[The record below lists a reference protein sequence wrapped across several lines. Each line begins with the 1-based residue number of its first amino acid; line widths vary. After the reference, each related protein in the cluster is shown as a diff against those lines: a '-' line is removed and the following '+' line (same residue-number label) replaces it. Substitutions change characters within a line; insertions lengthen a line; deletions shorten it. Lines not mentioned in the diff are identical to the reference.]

1 MSDFW
6 EAIPEQVK
14 VLYRPEWPCSDCG
27 GGERLKW
34 WNSPR
39 DWPMF
44 EYAKKSSFRNS
55 LLISE
60 TSSYLLTHLLL
71 IRNRYLLV
79 KLPHRKTH
87 LPGFIALKNWVL
99 GRNSPHFNKMDCWR
113 LIDSLFFF
121 LWGNGCALFYGHFA
135 TWQVDA
141 WKPRL
146 GGWIKVEPR
155 SSCKWGVLGPLV
167 NGLYKYESLEDLFC
181 LGDDFGRS

>member
-1 MSDFW
+1 
-6 EAIPEQVK
+6 
-14 VLYRPEWPCSDCG
+14 
-27 GGERLKW
+27 
-34 WNSPR
+34 
-39 DWPMF
+39 MF

-113 LIDSLFFF
+113 LIDSLFFSF
-121 LWGNGCALFYGHFA
+121 EEMAVLCLMASLQLDMDRCELGCLASGDGSRWSPDPAVNG
-135 TWQVDA
+135 
-141 WKPRL
+141 
-146 GGWIKVEPR
+146 
-155 SSCKWGVLGPLV
+155 GVLGPLV

-181 LGDDFGRS
+181 LGDDFGHSITTNHWGSFVLELFPTTLSKSKLRYLMYWSIG